1 MTLPKVGRPSGLTN
15 LTPKL
20 RDRLRDKPEMVRMT
34 LDMPVEAHVRRLMV
48 DVLRDM
54 VSPFP
59 RIERRGFR
67 ARRHGAAP
75 CRPT

>member
-34 LDMPVEAHVRRLMV
+34 LDMPVEAHVRLKRYAARKRRSMV

-54 VSPFP
+54 VLALP
-59 RIERRGFR
+59 ED
-67 ARRHGAAP
+67 
-75 CRPT
+75 